1 MAHKGYKPFRTLVYL
16 TRTKIVDDGD
26 ALRGGEV
33 RLKPVEEQVV
43 VLMGASS
50 GIGREAA
57 LRFAERGAK
66 VVVAARSEGGLD
78 SLVGEIRR
86 RGGEA
91 TAVVADVTEFE
102 QVEAVAETAAMEY
115 GRLDTWVHLA
125 AVSIFAPFDET
136 TPKEFKRVIEIDLL
150 GQAYGAMAALG
161 HLKREGRGALVHVTS
176 VVARRAVPLQSSYC
190 AAKHGVDGFL
200 ESLRVEL
207 KKEGWQIGVT
217 NVMPAA
223 INTPF
228 FDKAR
233 TKLGFKPRGFPPLY
247 DPGVVADAIIY
258 AAEKAPRDLVA
269 GGAGKGMI
277 LTQRL
282 SPRLMDALMLGGGFD
297 SQRTDT
303 PKPED
308 APDGLFGPVEGYD
321 KAEGDFGGESLSRSL
336 ITWLDTH
343 PAAKRGAVAGAALAT
358 LAALRARS

>member
-1 MAHKGYKPFRTLVYL
+1 
-16 TRTKIVDDGD
+16 
-26 ALRGGEV
+26 V

-43 VLMGASS
+43 ALMGASS

-57 LRFAERGAK
+57 LRFAEKGTK
-66 VVVAARSEGGLD
+66 VVVAARSKGGLD

-102 QVEAVAETAAMEY
+102 QVEAVASAAAGEY

-136 TPKEFKRVIEIDLL
+136 TPEEFKRVIEIDLI
-150 GQAYGAMAALG
+150 GQAYGAMAALP

-176 VVARRAVPLQSSYC
+176 VVGRRAVPLQSSYC

-207 KKEGWQIGVT
+207 KKEGWPIGVT

-228 FDKAR
+228 FDRAR
-233 TKLGFKPRGFPPLY
+233 TKLGFKPKGFPPLY
-247 DPGVVADAIIY
+247 EPGVVADAIIY

-282 SPRLMDALMLGGGFD
+282 SPRLMDALMLRGGFD

-308 APDGLFGPVEGYD
+308 APDGLFGPIEGYD
-321 KAEGDFGGESLSRSL
+321 RTRGDFGRESLSRSL
-336 ITWLDTH
+336 GTWLDTH
-343 PAAKRGAVAGAALAT
+343 PATKRGVVAGATLAT
-358 LAALRARS
+358 LATLRVRS